1 MFYVPAI
8 LIGRA
13 ARSLIRRLRP
23 GGGSALPGLILSKIA
38 PGLLA
43 KTLNGFPDGLVVV
56 TGSAGKSTTT
66 KMLVAIAR
74 EHGKAVFTNPSTA
87 NIAQGFFSA
96 IIERSNIFGRI
107 DGDVAI
113 LEMDEGHAAEIT
125 ARVNPRQST
134 ILNVLEDQLDRFV
147 DPVVVR
153 EKLAQVASRTTGTV
167 LLNADDQNTVLIGQG
182 LNHEGKNKSISWFG
196 ISEKLIDAAK
206 HGLGAAPTYLPDL
219 ARPIVS
225 GEIVSVVGT
234 DASAVLDGQLAEFS
248 LPNRGLHYALDSIA
262 ALASANSYLAEN
274 FDLRLAARVLSELPP
289 VFARGEIAQ
298 VDGEDVEFIL
308 VQNPMSFQLNLDN
321 LSTKPEQIM
330 VAIGRDVHDPSW
342 LWTVDMS
349 NLSHADVVSGYNFAE
364 IALRLTYAGV
374 PIGEV
379 DGDLE
384 SALEKFFALPKPGTG
399 MKTVIFSA
407 DAMRRTR
414 RILGFTDPEAVE
426 R

>member
-1 MFYVPAI
+1 MFYLPAI

-13 ARSLIRRLRP
+13 ARSLIRKVRP
-23 GGGSALPGLILSKIA
+23 GGGSALPGLILNKIA
-38 PGLLA
+38 PGLLS
-43 KTLNGFPDGLVVV
+43 KTLNSFPDGLVVV

-74 EHGKAVFTNPSTA
+74 AHGKEVFTNPSTA
-87 NIAQGFFSA
+87 NISQGFFSA
-96 IIERSNIFGRI
+96 ILERSNLFGRVP
-107 DGDVAI
+107 GDVAI

-125 ARVNPRQST
+125 ERVSPRQST
-134 ILNVLEDQLDRFV
+134 ILNVLEDQLDRFI
-147 DPVVVR
+147 DPAIVR
-153 EKLAQVASRTTGTV
+153 DKLAMVASRTKLAV
-167 LLNADDQNTVLIGQG
+167 LLNADDQNTVMIGYG
-182 LNHEGKNKSISWFG
+182 LEESKDVRWFG
-196 ISEKLIDAAK
+196 ITEELISSTS
-206 HGLGAAPTYLPDL
+206 HGLGSAPTYLATLP
-219 ARPIVS
+219 RPAAAA
-225 GEIVSVVGT
+225 EITAVDGT
-234 DASAVLDGQLAEFS
+234 EAVAMLNGRQAHFN

-262 ALASANSYLAEN
+262 ALQSAQHYLGVD
-274 FDLRLAARVLSELPP
+274 FDLELAAKVLNELPP

-298 VDGEDVEFIL
+298 VRGEDVEFIL

-321 LSTKPEQIM
+321 LTTDPEQIM

-349 NLSHADVVSGYNFAE
+349 KLSHADIVSGYNFAE
-364 IALRLTYAGV
+364 IALRLTYAEV

-379 DGDLE
+379 EGDLE
-384 SALEKFFALPKPGTG
+384 LALEKFFSLPKPKQGV
-399 MKTVIFSA
+399 KTVIFSA

>member
-1 MFYVPAI
+1 MFYLPAI

-13 ARSLIRRLRP
+13 TRSLIRRVRP
-23 GGGSALPGLILSKIA
+23 GGGSALPGLVLSKIA

-43 KTLNGFPDGLVVV
+43 KTLKSFPDGLLVV

-74 EHGKAVFTNPSTA
+74 AHGKSVFTNPSTA
-87 NIAQGFFSA
+87 NIEQGFYSA
-96 IIERSNIFGRI
+96 ILERSNLFGLI
-107 DGDVAI
+107 SGDVAI

-125 ARVNPRQST
+125 KRVSPNQST

-147 DPVVVR
+147 DPAIVR
-153 EKLAQVASRTTGTV
+153 EKLALVASRTLGTV
-167 LLNADDQNTVLIGQG
+167 LLNADDQNTVIIGSQ
-182 LNHEGKNKSISWFG
+182 LGKPSALRWFG
-196 ISEKLIDAAK
+196 ITDAVLGATK
-206 HGLGAAPTYLPDL
+206 HGLGAAPTYLNELP
-219 ARPIVS
+219 RPSVTA
-225 GEIVSVVGT
+225 EIIAVEGT
-234 DASAVLDGQLAEFS
+234 KAKAVLDSSETEFE

-262 ALASANSYLAEN
+262 ALQSAETYLGSSFDIKLASK
-274 FDLRLAARVLSELPP
+274 VLSDLPP

-298 VDGEDVEFIL
+298 VRGEDVEFIL

-321 LSTKPEQIM
+321 LNTKPEQIM
-330 VAIGRDVHDPSW
+330 VAVGRDVHDPSW
-342 LWTVDMS
+342 LWTVDIS

-364 IALRLTYAGV
+364 IALRMAYADI
-374 PIGEV
+374 PIGRV
-379 DGDLE
+379 IGDLE
-384 SALEKFFALPKPGTG
+384 EALEAFFSLPKPNSG

-414 RILGFTDPEAVE
+414 RILGFTDPEAVD

>member
-1 MFYVPAI
+1 MFYLPAI

-13 ARSLIRRLRP
+13 ARSLIRKVRP

-43 KTLNGFPDGLVVV
+43 KTLNAFPDGLVVV

-74 EHGKAVFTNPSTA
+74 EHGKTVFTNPSTA
-87 NIAQGFFSA
+87 NIEQGFYSA
-96 IIERSNIFGRI
+96 ILERSNVFGRI
-107 DGDVAI
+107 NGDVAI

-125 ARVNPRQST
+125 KRVAPRQST

-147 DPVVVR
+147 DPAVVR
-153 EKLAQVASRTTGTV
+153 DKLLSVAERTQGTV
-167 LLNADDQNTVLIGQG
+167 LLNADDQNTVLIAREVKTQQ
-182 LNHEGKNKSISWFG
+182 SIKWFG
-196 ISEKLIDAAK
+196 IAESVLAQSK
-206 HGLGAAPTYLPDL
+206 HGLGAAPTYLDELPRPHPSAEIMSVNGTSAT
-219 ARPIVS
+219 ARI
-225 GEIVSVVGT
+225 
-234 DASAVLDGQLAEFS
+234 DDQQLNFD

-262 ALASANSYLAEN
+262 ALQSAQTYLGDD
-274 FDLRLAARVLSELPP
+274 FDAQLAAKTLDDLPP
-289 VFARGEIAQ
+289 VFARGEIAR
-298 VDGEDVEFIL
+298 VGGEDVEFIL

-321 LSTKPEQIM
+321 LTTNPEQIM

-364 IALRLTYAGV
+364 IGLRMAYSDIPMGL
-374 PIGEV
+374 IE
-379 DGDLE
+379 GDLE
-384 SALEKFFALPKPGTG
+384 KAVEAFFALPTPTRG

-414 RILGFTDPEAVE
+414 RILGFTDPEAVD

>member
-13 ARSLIRRLRP
+13 ARSIIRRFRP
-23 GGGSALPGLILSKIA
+23 GGGSALPGLILSRIA

-43 KTLNGFPDGLVVV
+43 KTLDGFPDGLVVV

-87 NIAQGFFSA
+87 NIAQGFYSA
-96 IIERSNIFGRI
+96 IIEQSNLFGRI
-107 DGDVAI
+107 EGDVAI

-125 ARVNPRQST
+125 ARVSPRQST

-147 DPVVVR
+147 DPAIVR
-153 EKLAQVASRTTGTV
+153 EKLLQVAKRTKGAV
-167 LLNADDQNTVLIGQG
+167 LLNADDQNTILIGQELVADG
-182 LNHEGKNKSISWFG
+182 LNRKTSWFG
-196 ISEKLIDAAK
+196 ISENLISAAK
-206 HGLGAAPTYLPDL
+206 HGLGAAPTYLPEL
-219 ARPIVS
+219 SRPTVTAEVT
-225 GEIVSVVGT
+225 GVEGT
-234 DASAVLDGQLAEFS
+234 RATAVLDGTIAGFS

-262 ALASANSYLAEN
+262 ALASAKSYLAEA
-274 FDLRLAARVLSELPP
+274 FDLQLAAKVLDELPP

-298 VDGEDVEFIL
+298 VNGEEVEFIL

-321 LSTKPEQIM
+321 LTTKPEQIM

-384 SALEKFFALPKPGTG
+384 SALAKFFALPVPSTG